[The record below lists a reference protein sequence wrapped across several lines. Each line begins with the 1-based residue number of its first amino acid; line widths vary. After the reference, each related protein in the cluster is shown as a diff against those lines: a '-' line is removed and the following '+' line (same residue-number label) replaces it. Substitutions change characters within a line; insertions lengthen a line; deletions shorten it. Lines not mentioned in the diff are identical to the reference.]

1 MQLNMK
7 YWKKHLCLLC
17 IGASFI
23 FMGHWTLQAQ
33 DFPQKPINVIVAS
46 AVGGQAEMMCRTLA
60 LVSEEIFGQPMLVQP
75 RPGGGGAVGTEIV
88 YGAKP
93 DGYTLSAGKANWSSI
108 LPALEGR
115 SRGPDDM
122 EAVCRIN
129 SAYTFLFVQTS
140 SPFKTLKDLID
151 YAKANPDK
159 LTFGNSGV
167 WSMVDLEWRWLEMKA
182 GIKTRNVNY
191 SGGGEAILGLL
202 GGHIM
207 ASSFSPG
214 AGLPQLRA
222 GKIRAL
228 AYTGRKRHP
237 ALPDVPTFI
246 EQGYDNGLDGNWQG
260 FLAPK
265 GTPRPIIEKLAAGF
279 KKATEHPKAIAAF
292 DKLGEEFGYM
302 GPDEFAKFWRKDFE
316 IYKEMGKMFKK

>member
-1 MQLNMK
+1 MRLNMK
-7 YWKKHLCLLC
+7 NWKRHMYLLC
-17 IGASFI
+17 IVVSSPFI
-23 FMGHWTLQAQ
+23 GHLIVHAQ
-33 DFPQKPINVIVAS
+33 DFPQKPITVIVPS
-46 AVGGQAEMMCRTLA
+46 AIGGQAEMMCRTLA
-60 LVSEEIFGQPMLVQP
+60 IVSEEIFGQPLVVQP
-75 RPGGGGAVGTEIV
+75 KPGGGGAIGTELV

-129 SAYTFLFVQTS
+129 SAYTFLFVQAS
-140 SPFKTLKDLID
+140 SSFKTLKDLID
-151 YAKANPDK
+151 YAKANPGK
-159 LTFGNSGV
+159 LIFGNSGV

-207 ASSFSPG
+207 TSSFSPG
-214 AGLPQLRA
+214 AGLPQVRA
-222 GKIRAL
+222 GKLRAL
-228 AYTGRKRHP
+228 AYSGRKRHP

-246 EQGYDNGLDGNWQG
+246 EQGYDDGLDGNWQG

-279 KKATEHPKAIAAF
+279 KKATEHPKAIEAF

-302 GPDEFAKFWRKDFE
+302 GTEEFAKFWRKDFE
-316 IYKEMGKMFKK
+316 IYKEMAKMFKK

>member
-1 MQLNMK
+1 
-7 YWKKHLCLLC
+7 
-17 IGASFI
+17 
-23 FMGHWTLQAQ
+23 
-33 DFPQKPINVIVAS
+33 
-46 AVGGQAEMMCRTLA
+46 MMCRTLA
-60 LVSEEIFGQPMLVQP
+60 LVSEEIFGQPLLVQP
-75 RPGGGGAVGTEIV
+75 RPGGGGAVGTELV

-115 SRGPDDM
+115 SRGPDEM

-129 SAYTFLFVQTS
+129 SAYTFLFVQAS

-222 GKIRAL
+222 GKLRAL
-228 AYTGRKRHP
+228 AYSGRKRHP

-246 EQGYDNGLDGNWQG
+246 ELGYDNGLDGNWQG

-265 GTPRPIIEKLAAGF
+265 ATPRPIVEKLAAGF

-302 GPDEFAKFWRKDFE
+302 SPDEFAKFWRKDFE